1 MMSSLNVSLNV
12 CEYWWEKYKS
22 FSLPLC
28 IYIIENSSMKNRNE
42 YFQCLIESWK
52 LNLLSFKDENVKK
65 RVHEQIQ
72 LILSEL
78 YSMIVRNFRQ
88 RRISMGF
95 SKNIPSTNHL
105 TRYFSKGRNL
115 IPSSLSVFPVHP
127 CQTCQ
132 KGDPRNGGN
141 PCSSRRENL
150 NVSEVNPF
158 IRLPMKEGWG
168 EGATRGCRLETEE
181 GG

>member
-65 RVHEQIQ
+65 RVHEQNYIQ
-72 LILSEL
+72 WSFVTCDKEG
-78 YSMIVRNFRQ
+78 SPRDFQ
-88 RRISMGF
+88 
-95 SKNIPSTNHL
+95 KNIPPTNHL